1 MAQSRTV
8 TQFKRYDIILALF
21 VAVIIISNVVTTKLI
36 SVGSVTFAGG
46 AVLFPLAYIFGDI
59 FTEVYGYKQARKAI
73 WTGFAA
79 LVFLTLALLLVEYLP
94 AAPFWTHQ
102 DAYQAILGFVP
113 RIVVASIC
121 GYLAGEFVNAI
132 TMAVMKVRTKGRH
145 LWSRTIGSTITGEGA
160 DTIVFNIVAF
170 YGVLSAHN
178 LVKLAVTAYLI
189 KVAIEV
195 IFTPVTY
202 MVVNRLKRL
211 EGTDPFDKN
220 IDFNPFAAEE
230 GSKV

>member
-1 MAQSRTV
+1 MAQSHTSLRFKHFDTV
-8 TQFKRYDIILALF
+8 LAMF

-36 SVGSVTFAGG
+36 SVGSITFAGG
-46 AVLFPLAYIFGDI
+46 AVLFPLAYIFGDV
-59 FTEVYGYKQARKAI
+59 FTEVYGYKLARKAI

-79 LVFLTLALLLVEYLP
+79 LVLLTFALLLIEYLP

-102 DAYQAILGFVP
+102 AAYQSILGFVP
-113 RIVVASIC
+113 RIVIASIC

-132 TMAVMKVRTKGRH
+132 TMAVMKVKTKGRH

-170 YGVLSAHN
+170 AGVLTTPN
-178 LVKLAVTAYLI
+178 LIKLAITAYLI

-195 IFTPVTY
+195 VFTPVTY
-202 MVVNRLKRL
+202 LVVNYLKRS

-220 IDFNPFAAEE
+220 IDFNPFIAEE
-230 GSKV
+230 GSKA